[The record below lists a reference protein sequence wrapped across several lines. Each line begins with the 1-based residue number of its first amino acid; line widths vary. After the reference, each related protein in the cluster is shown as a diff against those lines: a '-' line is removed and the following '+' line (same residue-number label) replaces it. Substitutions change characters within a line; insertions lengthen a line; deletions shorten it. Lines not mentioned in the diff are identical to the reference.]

1 MESTK
6 TSFRLLLVTVIGEL
20 DECVL
25 AFGGHVARVLAFGG
39 HVARVGEERGGCIGS
54 WWGDRRE
61 GRHWGDL
68 GVDGWIMLGWIFR
81 RWDVGMW
88 TGLDWHRIETGGGRF

>member
-61 GRHWGDL
+61 LPLGRPRRKCVVNIRMDL
-68 GVDGWIMLGWIFR
+68 
-81 RWDVGMW
+81 
-88 TGLDWHRIETGGGRF
+88 

>member
-39 HVARVGEERGGCIGS
+39 HVARVGEERGG
-54 WWGDRRE
+54 
-61 GRHWGDL
+61 
-68 GVDGWIMLGWIFR
+68 V
-81 RWDVGMW
+81 
-88 TGLDWHRIETGGGRF
+88 